1 MVVFCGCNSDRAR
14 TPLGTGS
21 HQMASVLSRDN
32 NQWQPAWYPD
42 LPHVGAQRWQLDS
55 RRGQFVPLDDSTFFN
70 TDLESARP
78 VGWIALFAV
87 WPTGDGTWWGL
98 EGLSPLTLVK
108 FNREPKPRSLGPPQ
122 EVPKFNAQLISAKT
136 SACPQYDVDGI
147 GRLRHKDI
155 VAAAG
160 FENVLTMSVSDTYS
174 IVVDE
179 SGWSIISKDCVQV
192 TQGLQD
198 AVHIVFDLDDTVA
211 YEVGEDVDPT
221 GPGIITFIDPET
233 NETLHAQILPGFVE
247 LVAWLDASPDI
258 AVGFLSHAHPTR
270 LVPILQAIRLPDGRS
285 VYDVCNLVF
294 SFQGSKNLN
303 ALRYADYRRV
313 ILIDDDRYATNQSYR
328 NLLHLPKA
336 WEEVW
341 KVGHARRFAQHHLD
355 HTLFPEAVH
364 YYHALAADP
373 SRREALFKMKAA
385 EPAKGFLIAGI
396 LRDVLDAERR
406 TPGSLLNAL
415 EAYRPAT
422 QHTLTDMQGTGP
434 SYSDLMSNLS
444 LQQLGLQQLQAFNAS
459 LAIPDRSWLI
469 HEVPKATWS
478 PDTAIVT
485 YAFTDP
491 NTLATTT
498 FRWHREDK
506 GRWSNVP

>member
-1 MVVFCGCNSDRAR
+1 MVVFCGCNRDRAR

-21 HQMASVLSRDN
+21 HQMASVLNRDN

-70 TDLESARP
+70 TNLESARP
-78 VGWIALFAV
+78 LGWIALFGV

-147 GRLRHKDI
+147 GRLRRKDI

-221 GPGIITFIDPET
+221 GPGIITFVDPET
-233 NETLHAQILPGFVE
+233 NEALHAQILPGFAE

-258 AVGFLSHAHPTR
+258 AVGFLSHAHPSR

-285 VYDVCNLVF
+285 VYDACNLVF

-303 ALRYADYRRV
+303 ALRFADYRRV
-313 ILIDDDRYATNQSYR
+313 ILIDDDRYATNDSFQ

-336 WEEVW
+336 WAPW
-341 KVGHARRFAQHHLD
+341 LVGHARRFAQPHLD
-355 HTLFPEAVH
+355 QIMFPEAVH

-373 SRREALFKMKAA
+373 MQRDALFKMKAA
-385 EPAKGFLIAGI
+385 EPAKAFLIAGI
-396 LRDVLDAERR
+396 LSRVLDAERR
-406 TPGSLLNAL
+406 TPGNLLAAL
-415 EAYRPAT
+415 AAYRPAT
-422 QHTLTDMQGTGP
+422 LPGIDMHGTGP
-434 SYSDLMSNLS
+434 GYADILSDAA
-444 LQQLGLQQLQAFNAS
+444 LQQSGHQLLQAFNPT
-459 LAIPDRSWLI
+459 LELPDRSWLV

-478 PDTAIVT
+478 AETATVT
-485 YAFTDP
+485 YTYNDP
-491 NTLATTT
+491 IISTPVT
-498 FRWHREDK
+498 FRWHREGK
-506 GRWSNVP
+506 GQWSLTP